1 MSQPFS
7 VAIDGPAG
15 AGKSTVAKAVAAEL
29 GAVYLDTGAMYRA
42 MGLYMKSRGY
52 ETPEAIARA
61 VDEPRIGVEFTGGV
75 QRMTLDGEDVTEAIR
90 QPEASLLASKVGG
103 VAEVRARLVRLQQ
116 EFAQG
121 HSVVMDGRDIGTDVL
136 PQATV
141 KIFLTASAE
150 ERARRR
156 FLELQLKGSTDSYEK
171 VLEEIKRRDW
181 QDAHR
186 AASPMRQA
194 EDAVRVDTSDMTLE
208 EAISRISGIAREAI
222 ARKVN

>member
-42 MGLYMKSRGY
+42 MGLYMKSRGH

-61 VDEPRIGVEFTGGV
+61 VDEPEIGVEFAGGV

-116 EFAQG
+116 EFARG

-136 PQATV
+136 PDATV

-156 FLELQLKGSTDSYEK
+156 FRELQAKGSPDSYEK
-171 VLEEIKRRDW
+171 VLEEIRTRDW
-181 QDAHR
+181 QDEHR
-186 AASPMRQA
+186 AASPMRRA
-194 EDAVRVDTSDMTLE
+194 ADAILVDSSDMTLE
-208 EAISRISGIAREAI
+208 ESVAAVTAIAREAI

>member
-42 MGLYMKSRGY
+42 MGLYMHRQGY
-52 ETPEAIARA
+52 KTPEAIAA
-61 VDEPRIGVEFTGGV
+61 HVNEPQIGVHFSEGK
-75 QRMTLDGEDVTEAIR
+75 QIMTLNGEDVTEAIR
-90 QPEASLLASKVGG
+90 RPEASLLASLVGG
-103 VAEVRARLVRLQQ
+103 VAEVRRRLVRLQQ

-141 KIFLTASAE
+141 KFFLTASAE

-156 FLELQLKGSTDSYEK
+156 FLELQQKGSTDSYEK

-194 EDAVRVDTSDMTLE
+194 EDAVQVDTSDMTLE
-208 EAISRISGIAREAI
+208 EAISRISEIAREAI